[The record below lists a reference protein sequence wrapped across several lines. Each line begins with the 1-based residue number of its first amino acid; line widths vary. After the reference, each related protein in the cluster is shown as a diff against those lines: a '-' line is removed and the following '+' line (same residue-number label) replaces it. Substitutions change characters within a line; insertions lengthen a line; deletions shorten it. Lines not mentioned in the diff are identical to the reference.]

1 MGNAN
6 ASTRLDNVQL
16 SDYMCGIEHQF
27 MGSEGYY
34 RTLIQ
39 STINGYHAYKVKPP
53 IEVQLPYIC
62 EQDNS
67 YGGKAVVGKGLDGEV
82 IGNIPTDLA
91 PIFSWF
97 LKKSYADR
105 IIAHSIVPFLSIC
118 MYKHFYFY

>member
-53 IEVQLPYIC
+53 IEVQLPC
-62 EQDNS
+62 TRKPDNP
-67 YGGKAVVGKGLDGEV
+67 YDAKVVVCKGLDREL
-82 IGNIPTDLA
+82 IGMFRKTLHQSSAGFWRNPMQTGSQL
-91 PIFSWF
+91 FT
-97 LKKSYADR
+97 LGG
-105 IIAHSIVPFLSIC
+105 L
-118 MYKHFYFY
+118 